1 MVSTAEEAI
10 PHADAFAHDEAAGVA
25 CSEFPIEQRLEV
37 LLLASDRPLNESRL
51 IELLGLMPTPKAAPV
66 RRRKSKQAEAAN
78 LNGNA
83 NGTSADDGD
92 PEPVPEDP
100 ATARARKHAVA
111 RLAEAVA
118 KLNAD
123 YEATGRA
130 FRVEALASGY
140 QVLTLPA
147 FGPLLGRLRGE
158 RQQTRLSQAALE
170 TLAIIAYRQPILRAD
185 LESIRGVACG
195 EVLKSLMDRRLVR
208 IVGRAE
214 EVGRPMLY
222 GTTREF
228 LRVFGLASATDLP
241 QAKDLRSN
249 PS

>member
-1 MVSTAEEAI
+1 MVSNADEAI
-10 PHADAFAHDEAAGVA
+10 PHADAFAHDEVSTAAA
-25 CSEFPIEQRLEV
+25 CAEYPLEQRLEV
-37 LLLASDRPLNESRL
+37 LLLASDRPLTESRL
-51 IELLGLMPTPKAAPV
+51 IELLGLMPQPRTQPT
-66 RRRKSKQAEAAN
+66 RKRKPKQADRP
-78 LNGNA
+78 
-83 NGTSADDGD
+83 ADAVDTD
-92 PEPVPEDP
+92 PEPEPPSDDP
-100 ATARARKHAVA
+100 ATARARKHALG
-111 RLAEAVA
+111 RLAESVA
-118 KLNAD
+118 KLNAE
-123 YEATGRA
+123 YETTGRA
-130 FRVEALASGY
+130 FRIESLASGY

-158 RQQTRLSQAALE
+158 RQQSKLSQAALE

-241 QAKDLRSN
+241 QAKELRNSAI
-249 PS
+249 

>member
-1 MVSTAEEAI
+1 MVSTAEEALS
-10 PHADAFAHDEAAGVA
+10 HADAFAHETGDESAACA
-25 CSEFPIEQRLEV
+25 DFPLEQRLEV
-37 LLLASDRPLNESRL
+37 LLLTADRPLAESRL
-51 IELLGLMPTPKAAPV
+51 IELLGLMPPPAAAPLK
-66 RRRKSKQAEAAN
+66 RKRSKAPPTTAAASDAGDAPEA
-78 LNGNA
+78 
-83 NGTSADDGD
+83 D
-92 PEPVPEDP
+92 PEPP
-100 ATARARKHAVA
+100 ADDAATVRHRKQAIAKLTDLIA
-111 RLAEAVA
+111 RL
-118 KLNAD
+118 NAA

-130 FRVEALASGY
+130 FRIEAISAGY

-147 FGPLLGRLRGE
+147 FGPLLARLRGD
-158 RQQTRLSQAALE
+158 RHQSKLSQAALE

-228 LRVFGLASATDLP
+228 LRVFGLATTNELP
-241 QAKDLRSN
+241 QARELKS
-249 PS
+249 